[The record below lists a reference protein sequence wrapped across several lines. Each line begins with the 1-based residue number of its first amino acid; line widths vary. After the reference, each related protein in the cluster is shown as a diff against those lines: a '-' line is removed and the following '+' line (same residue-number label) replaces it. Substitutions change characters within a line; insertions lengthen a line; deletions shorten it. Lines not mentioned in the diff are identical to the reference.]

1 MSQARGLERY
11 MDDLEAEEGGVM
23 NDVYE
28 VRLSQFDE

>member
-1 MSQARGLERY
+1 